1 MMSMVA
7 IGMHRK
13 FAQGAINWKRFLHR
27 CSSTVQAFV
36 ASVVKDKELI
46 AYNQQYMYNINCIV

>member
-1 MMSMVA
+1 MSMVA
-7 IGMHRK
+7 LGMHRK

-27 CSSTVQAFV
+27 CLSAAQAF
-36 ASVVKDKELI
+36 ATSVVKGTELF